1 MNILIVDDEAPARTR
16 LRQLL
21 ADMGKNYEVIG
32 EAANGWEALKQ
43 CSAVAVDL
51 VLLDIRMPGLDGLG
65 TATRLAE
72 HTPPPAVV
80 FITAY
85 EEHAL
90 QAFDRQAVD
99 YLLKP
104 VRRER
109 LAIALQRAQSLTRP
123 QLQTLENL
131 ISESTS
137 PLAPPVTEGKRQHI
151 CISIRGALLKVAL
164 DEVYYFRAEQKYVM
178 VRYTQG
184 EVLLEESL
192 KELEEEFPERFV
204 RVHRNAL
211 VAREQIEALE
221 RIAEGHYQIRLRNCP
236 DRLEVSRRNLADL
249 RRWLRLGMDTL
260 PD

>member
-16 LRQLL
+16 LRQLIT
-21 ADMGKNYEVIG
+21 DMGKDYEVVG

-43 CSAVAVDL
+43 CSALLVDL

-65 TATRLAE
+65 TAARLAE
-72 HTPPPAVV
+72 RTPPPAVIFV
-80 FITAY
+80 TAY

-109 LAIALQRAQSLTRP
+109 LAIALQRARSLTRP
-123 QLQTLENL
+123 QLQTLETL
-131 ISESTS
+131 ISEATT
-137 PLAPPVTEGKRQHI
+137 PIPAATEAKRQHL
-151 CISIRGALLKVAL
+151 CVSIRGALLKLAL
-164 DEVYYFRAEQKYVM
+164 DEIYYFRAEQKYVIA
-178 VRYTQG
+178 RYTQG
-184 EVLLEESL
+184 DVLLEESL

-221 RIAEGHYQIRLRNCP
+221 RITEGHYQIRLRDCP

-249 RRWLRLGMDTL
+249 RRWLRLGTDTL